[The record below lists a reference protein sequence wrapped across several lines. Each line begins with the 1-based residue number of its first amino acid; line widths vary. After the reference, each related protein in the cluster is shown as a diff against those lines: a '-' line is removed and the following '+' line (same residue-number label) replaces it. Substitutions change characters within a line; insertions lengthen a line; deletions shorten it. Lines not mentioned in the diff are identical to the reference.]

1 MANREATGP
10 TLVLLAGPVGA
21 GKTTL
26 ALALSRALGWP
37 TVDKDTLK
45 SPLLEAGVPEAIA
58 GRASYDLLFAVGG
71 DLLIRQGCS
80 VILDS
85 PAGYPAVVRRAE
97 ALAGEAGAAL
107 RVVLCLADPTL
118 RNRRLA
124 ERPARPSQLTADAAT
139 LDDGRER
146 WAPLLPPHTLR
157 VRTERPVE
165 ELLQRVVPYLLGAE
179 PRPGSCEESAEG

>member
-1 MANREATGP
+1 
-10 TLVLLAGPVGA
+10 
-21 GKTTL
+21 
-26 ALALSRALGWP
+26 
-37 TVDKDTLK
+37 
-45 SPLLEAGVPEAIA
+45 
-58 GRASYDLLFAVGG
+58 
-71 DLLIRQGCS
+71 
-80 VILDS
+80 
-85 PAGYPAVVRRAE
+85 
-97 ALAGEAGAAL
+97 
-107 RVVLCLADPTL
+107 VLCLADPAL